1 MSKKIAVVSNTA
13 WSLYNFRLN
22 LMKELELQGYDVIA
36 IAPFDEYKKKM
47 KFEYFDIKINNR
59 GTNVIQDFFLF
70 WRFFLLYK
78 KIKPDVILQ
87 FTIKPNIYGTIAAN
101 FLNIPC
107 INNIAGLGTL
117 FIKENWLSQ
126 IAKLLY
132 KFSQQFAKKIFFQNR
147 DDAKLFSKIIKKEKC
162 DILPGSGVNL
172 EKYMPRK
179 KENSEFSF
187 LLMARLLWDKG
198 IGEYIKAARKVK
210 KKYPNIKFKII
221 GWLDENNSSAVSKIQ
236 MNKWVNEGVV
246 DYLGAKDDVRD
257 YIANS
262 GCVVLPSYY
271 REGVPRSLLESASM
285 AKPIITTNSVGCRE
299 VVDMNLNG
307 FLCKPRN
314 VDDLVDKM
322 KKMILLSSLERK
334 EMGKNGRKKM
344 INEFDEKI
352 VIEKYLAAIKK
363 VIIEK

>member
-1 MSKKIAVVSNTA
+1 MSKRIAVVSNTA

-22 LMKELELQGYDVIA
+22 LMKELQLKGYDVVA
-36 IAPFDEYKKKM
+36 VAPFDEYKEKIT
-47 KFEYFDIKINNR
+47 FEYFDIKMNNQ
-59 GTNVIQDFFLF
+59 GTNIIEDFFLF
-70 WRFFLLYK
+70 WRFVRLYK

-117 FIKENWLSQ
+117 FIRENWLSK
-126 IAKLLY
+126 IVKLLY

-147 DDAKLFSKIIKKEKC
+147 DDAELFSKIIKQDKC

-172 EKYMPRK
+172 EKFSPRK
-179 KENSEFSF
+179 KETSEFSF

-198 IGEYIKAARKVK
+198 VGEYIEATREVQ
-210 KKYPNIKFKII
+210 KKYPDIKFKII
-221 GWLDENNSSAVSKIQ
+221 GWLDVDNPSAVSKTQ
-236 MNKWVNEGVV
+236 MNKWINEGVV
-246 DYLGAKDDVRD
+246 EYLGAKDDVRD

-262 GCVVLPSYY
+262 DCVVLPSYY
-271 REGVPRSLLESASM
+271 REGVPKSLLESASM
-285 AKPIITTNSVGCRE
+285 ARPIITTDSIGCRE
-299 VVDMNLNG
+299 VVDINVNG
-307 FLCKPRN
+307 FLCKPRS

-322 KKMILLSSLERK
+322 KKMILLSSLERE

-344 INEFDEKI
+344 INE
-352 VIEKYLAAIKK
+352 
-363 VIIEK
+363 